1 MKRLIKTMYAISAM
15 AGALAA
21 ALLVIALILNSVE
34 ILIRSTIDR
43 TLFITDEFS
52 GYLMCGLTFLA
63 LAYTLREKG
72 HIRMTIMH
80 SLVKNRARL
89 HLDTVCYVIG
99 TLFSAFVTWHTAS
112 LFWDSVVTG
121 SQSVQLS
128 ATYLAVP
135 QFFMPFG
142 ALLLTQQF
150 VSELL
155 KNLLILRGDSDGLE
169 IKTESAELGR

>member
-1 MKRLIKTMYAISAM
+1 MKRLIKTMDAISAV

-43 TLFITDEFS
+43 TLFITDEYS
-52 GYLMCGLTFLA
+52 GYMMCGLTFLA

-72 HIRMTIMH
+72 HIRMTILH

-89 HLDTVCYVIG
+89 HLDTICYVIG
-99 TLFSAFVTWHTAS
+99 ALFSAFVTYHSAS
-112 LFWDSVVTG
+112 LFWDSVATG

>member
-1 MKRLIKTMYAISAM
+1 MKRLIKTMDAISAV

-21 ALLVIALILNSVE
+21 ALLVIALLLNSTE

-43 TLFITDEFS
+43 TLFLTDEYS

-72 HIRMTIMH
+72 HIRMTIIH
-80 SLVKNRARL
+80 SLVKDRARL
-89 HLDTVCYVIG
+89 HLDTVCYLVG
-99 TLFSAFVTWHTAS
+99 TLFSGFVSYHAAS
-112 LFWDSVVTG
+112 LCWDSLATG

-135 QFFMPFG
+135 QFFMPLG
-142 ALLLTQQF
+142 AVILTQQF
-150 VSELL
+150 ISEFL

-169 IKTESAELGR
+169 IKTESADLGR

>member
-1 MKRLIKTMYAISAM
+1 MKRLIKTMDAISAV

-21 ALLVIALILNSVE
+21 TLLVIALILNSVE

-43 TLFITDEFS
+43 TLFLTDEFS

-99 TLFSAFVTWHTAS
+99 ALFSAFVTWHTAS

>member
-1 MKRLIKTMYAISAM
+1 MKRLIKIMDTISAM

-52 GYLMCGLTFLA
+52 GYMMCGLTFLA

-99 TLFSAFVTWHTAS
+99 ALFSAFVTYHAAS
-112 LFWDSVVTG
+112 LFWDSVATG

>member
-1 MKRLIKTMYAISAM
+1 MKRLIKIMDAISAM

-21 ALLVIALILNSVE
+21 ALLVIALIVNSVE

-43 TLFITDEFS
+43 TLFITDEYS
-52 GYLMCGLTFLA
+52 GYMMCGLTFLA

-80 SLVKNRARL
+80 SLVKDRARL

-99 TLFSAFVTWHTAS
+99 ALFSAFVTYHTAS
-112 LFWDSVVTG
+112 LFWDSVATG

-135 QFFMPFG
+135 QFFMPLG